1 MRSGIVNT
9 SRNSNIQSPSM
20 PIQVDCQQCGK
31 EYRVADTAAGKK
43 FRCKSCEG
51 IVKVPAAE
59 SPQVPKDPWDDL
71 DLDAYESPVG
81 GAPPTT
87 APLPRRRS
95 SKPGRRKASRS
106 GMPIPV
112 IGAIVCESVLILL
125 NVVGVGGNLMEQN
138 IGGACGSI
146 FRILIEAA
154 AIAGFVKAQKAA
166 QITALVLCVLGIVF
180 GLTCSGV
187 LMFAA
192 GNLPAE
198 FQQQFPQDM
207 MLILVAVI
215 GFQILVWI
223 VETILLLVPSSRE
236 YFIN

>member
-1 MRSGIVNT
+1 
-9 SRNSNIQSPSM
+9 M

-43 FRCKSCEG
+43 FRCKSCES
-51 IVKVPAAE
+51 IVEVPAAKS
-59 SPQVPKDPWDDL
+59 SPGQKDPWDDL
-71 DLDAYESPVG
+71 DLDAYDTSAA
-81 GAPPTT
+81 GAASAA

-95 SKPGRRKASRS
+95 SKSSRRKSART

-112 IGAIVCESVLILL
+112 IGAIVCESVLILV
-125 NVVGVGGNLMEQN
+125 NVVGVGGNIMDQN
-138 IGGACGSI
+138 IGGACGSF

-166 QITALVLCVLGIVF
+166 QITALVLCILGVVF

-207 MLILVAVI
+207 IVLLVAII
-215 GFQILVWI
+215 GFQILLWI
-223 VETILLLVPSSRE
+223 VEAILLLVPSSRE
-236 YFIN
+236 YFTN